1 MTEGTI
7 GDGKKK
13 RSRKVEDDNA
23 GEGEGATT
31 QNKTE
36 FGTNPTQKDFL

>member
-1 MTEGTI
+1 VTEGTI

-13 RSRKVEDDNA
+13 RKRVEDDN
-23 GEGEGATT
+23 EGDGPTT

-36 FGTNPTQKDFL
+36 LGTNPT